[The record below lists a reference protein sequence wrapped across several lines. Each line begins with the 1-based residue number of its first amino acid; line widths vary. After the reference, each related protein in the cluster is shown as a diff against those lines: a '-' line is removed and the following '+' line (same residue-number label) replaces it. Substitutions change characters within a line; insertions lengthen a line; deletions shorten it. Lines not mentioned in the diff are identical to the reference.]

1 MGSSLNEQID
11 QIESN
16 YREIAS
22 QVADLSL
29 NIQKAGDKQQ
39 IDQM

>member
-11 QIESN
+11 QIENN
-16 YREIAS
+16 YRQIAS
-22 QVADLSL
+22 QVAEL
-29 NIQKAGDKQQ
+29 NLNLKKAGDKQQ